1 MGRIRTIKPEFWTD
15 EKVGELK
22 RDERLLF
29 LGLLNLADDE
39 GVLKATPA
47 FIKGQI
53 FAYDEDLSIADVRT
67 WIEALISKKM
77 LIPFEYNSEKFLLV
91 RTFKAHQKI
100 NRPTPSKIPKNILES
115 ILNADSVNAHGGLTE
130 DSLPEGKGKEREE
143 EIEQGMEGDREG
155 GSLTPQVDENLLEK
169 TMRYF
174 NFNEVA
180 NFDKFRDTS
189 DFLKC
194 IAIADKL
201 KYFEDQMDAYFEYK
215 KITNG
220 TAFIHSFSKFLG
232 SASKLFTDGAWNQ
245 ENWAAKL
252 EIEKSKLGHHNTQ
265 LSKFEKLQKSYNE
278 VVNPYLPKP

>member
-39 GVLKATPA
+39 GIVKATPA

-53 FAYDEDLSIADVRT
+53 FAYDEDLSIADVKV
-67 WIEALISKKM
+67 WLDALVSCKM
-77 LIPFEYNSEKFLLV
+77 LVPFDHNSEKFFLI

-100 NRPTPSKIPKNILES
+100 NRPTPSKIPKNIIES
-115 ILNADSVNAHGGLTE
+115 ILNAPSVKTHGIL
-130 DSLPEGKGKEREE
+130 SEGSVAEWKGKERER
-143 EIEQGMEGDREG
+143 EIEQGMEGEG
-155 GSLTPQVDENLLEK
+155 DSSTPHVDMNLVEK
-169 TMRYF
+169 TMKYF

-180 NFDKFRDTS
+180 NFDKFRDTG

-194 IAIADKL
+194 IGIADKL
-201 KYFEDQMDAYFEYK
+201 EYFENQMDAYFEYK

-220 TAFIHSFSKFLG
+220 TAFIHSFPKFIG
-232 SASKLFTDGAWNQ
+232 SPDKLFTDGAWNQ
-245 ENWAAKL
+245 ENWVAKL
-252 EIEKSKLGHHNTQ
+252 AT
-265 LSKFEKLQKSYNE
+265 EKLTQKTNGKATYSNSGRRSHLNPPSNSYTK
-278 VVNPYLPKP
+278 L